1 MYQMKNLT
9 TSIYTFENLIEG
21 DWFYV
26 DKTEYI
32 WDLIR
37 KPQGIYF
44 LSRPRRFGK
53 SLTLSTLKAI
63 FQNKK
68 HLFKGLALEN
78 KPYDWKEYPVIH
90 IDLGNCE
97 SSDAPHLSQYLI
109 ETVDA
114 IAQSYGLTL
123 LRSGVSGR
131 FTELIEKL
139 AAHAGK
145 IVILIDEYDKPILD
159 NVLKANIESIRDVL
173 ENFYSVIKAT
183 EPYQRFVLLTG
194 VSKFARVSVFSKLNN
209 LTDITMDAKFATMLG
224 YTQEELEEN
233 FTEYI
238 AYVCRGQKMD
248 KAELLNKL
256 KLWYNGYKFHQNAET
271 VYNPVS
277 IGKFFESGGEL
288 KNYWF
293 ETGTPSFLLKLAKKQ
308 QFDFEKELSQPV
320 SELAFASYE
329 IDKLETLP
337 LLFQTGYLTIKATTQ
352 VMERTRYFLD
362 FPNKEVEAAFEAY
375 LLNEYSGVKKENVE
389 ILATDIA
396 GLLDAGEINEAM
408 GKMKSFFDNIPCDIQ
423 IESEKYYQTI
433 FFIIF
438 RLIGLFIEAEA
449 RTSIGRIDAV
459 AQTEKYVYIFEFK
472 LNRSSAEALKQIH
485 DREYYQKYLG
495 SGREIILIGAKF
507 STKKHNI
514 ADWKTEV
521 LKF

>member
-1 MYQMKNLT
+1 
-9 TSIYTFENLIEG
+9 
-21 DWFYV
+21 
-26 DKTEYI
+26 
-32 WDLIR
+32 
-37 KPQGIYF
+37 
-44 LSRPRRFGK
+44 
-53 SLTLSTLKAI
+53 
-63 FQNKK
+63 
-68 HLFKGLALEN
+68 
-78 KPYDWKEYPVIH
+78 
-90 IDLGNCE
+90 
-97 SSDAPHLSQYLI
+97 
-109 ETVDA
+109 
-114 IAQSYGLTL
+114 
-123 LRSGVSGR
+123 
-131 FTELIEKL
+131 
-139 AAHAGK
+139 
-145 IVILIDEYDKPILD
+145 
-159 NVLKANIESIRDVL
+159 
-173 ENFYSVIKAT
+173 
-183 EPYQRFVLLTG
+183 
-194 VSKFARVSVFSKLNN
+194 VSKFSKVSVFSKLNN
-209 LTDITMDAKFATMLG
+209 LTDITMDARFATMLG
-224 YTQEELEEN
+224 YTQEELEAN
-233 FTEYI
+233 FAEYI
-238 AYVCRGQKMD
+238 EHVCLEQKID

-271 VYNPVS
+271 IYNPVS
-277 IGKFFESGGEL
+277 IGKFFESGGEF
-288 KNYWF
+288 KNFWF

-396 GLLDAGEINEAM
+396 GLLNIGKINEAM
-408 GKMKSFFDNIPCDIQ
+408 GKMKFFFENIPCDIQ
-423 IESEKYYQTI
+423 IENEKYYQTI

-459 AQTEKYVYIFEFK
+459 AHTEKYVYIFEFK
-472 LNRSSAEALKQIH
+472 LNRSSAEALKQIR
-485 DREYYQKYLG
+485 DKEYYQKFLN

-521 LKF
+521 LT